1 MTKPTN
7 PYVQS
12 YATFLHETAE
22 HELVVLYDDG
32 LYRHLRIQKLGIRM
46 WSWDITTWPGH
57 LATSGDIADGYM
69 FARLPDMLDFFYITK
84 GHRDYYSDGAPS
96 IDFHYWAE
104 KICGGR
110 SHEAKKYDSDVF
122 LQHVKDALEEDEEL
136 GLEAQAE
143 HEKIVEVAQRVCRRH
158 NIPYALYL
166 ADLRERSGSR
176 YGGLEID
183 ADDSDGLE
191 YFGLPIPE
199 ISPAERRAELLADAQ
214 LHAESEHEAREWL
227 RDDREACAIFG
238 EDAHYEWDLRDYDIH
253 FLFTCYC
260 IDLAVRLYREHEA
273 QKTETTEQSAPTPE
287 QISAVVE
294 LAERGIARELG
305 ATDARHHYTEEE
317 TAMMKTRFD
326 NARAGI
332 AAITALS
339 TRSTETVQS

>member
-1 MTKPTN
+1 MTLGEWQRLIARIEKALTVPTTDGSALRTTRTILREGLDGSAGAKAFFRDCISEALN
-7 PYVQS
+7 RAADDVSAVAPETEQVHD
-12 YATFLHETAE
+12 ATN
-22 HELVVLYDDG
+22 LVVCAG
-32 LYRHLRIQKLGIRM
+32 LHYLEN
-46 WSWDITTWPGH
+46 PG
-57 LATSGDIADGYM
+57 ATLHQAI
-69 FARLPDMLDFFYITK
+69 
-84 GHRDYYSDGAPS
+84 
-96 IDFHYWAE
+96 
-104 KICGGR
+104 
-110 SHEAKKYDSDVF
+110 EANYEEDVSLFNFISDVF

-183 ADDSDGLE
+183 ADADDSDGLE
-191 YFGLPIPE
+191 YFRLPIPE

-214 LHAESEHEAREWL
+214 LHAESEHRAREWL

-260 IDLAVRLYREHEA
+260 IDLTVRLYREHEA
-273 QKTETTEQSAPTPE
+273 QKTETTEQSAPTAE

-332 AAITALS
+332 AAITTLS